1 MFIGKYISNCLIDN
15 INDIKSAAL
24 YYDSIEILD
33 NIVYTLTKPDSN
45 GISTIRGIHNCI
57 DNDFKLN
64 LKILEDEKIVT
75 YHEFQEKRFVP
86 VENISYVTD
95 PIDVELMDKCYQLM
109 DVVGNQLFEIKKTND
124 VGLFRFLNKEVEKI
138 HSSFIND
145 LKIGSTIDM
154 EFIYTYYSNMIYYI
168 LKYMYEGYN
177 ILTTSKVINNYF
189 TKYYLKSILKDNNIK
204 KYPSNNLAVMTIKY
218 FVPNV
223 SDLSFEDILKIR
235 YKAKDEL
242 IAYRT
247 YMDDM
252 NNKITGD
259 LSQSEV
265 YEYTNNIIENKIQ
278 PSITDLQRKI
288 SSANIRVVHTFNIFI
303 KTF

>member
-1 MFIGKYISNCLIDN
+1 
-15 INDIKSAAL
+15 
-24 YYDSIEILD
+24 
-33 NIVYTLTKPDSN
+33 
-45 GISTIRGIHNCI
+45 
-57 DNDFKLN
+57 
-64 LKILEDEKIVT
+64 
-75 YHEFQEKRFVP
+75 
-86 VENISYVTD
+86 
-95 PIDVELMDKCYQLM
+95 
-109 DVVGNQLFEIKKTND
+109 
-124 VGLFRFLNKEVEKI
+124 
-138 HSSFIND
+138 
-145 LKIGSTIDM
+145 
-154 EFIYTYYSNMIYYI
+154 
-168 LKYMYEGYN
+168 MYEGYN

-288 SSANIRVVHTFNIFI
+288 SSANIRVGQTFLDEIKDISSYTPILGSLITNLPIQLSLLVSAGIISAKTLLKAKEEKNILKSNGLYYLYDLSSI
-303 KTF
+303 TKKK